1 MVESSREI
9 RFPKEFSLP
18 EIEEITIVPI
28 PPVDESIR
36 KPISEANYVPIA
48 KTEPKV
54 MAQPECLS
62 LGIHGQIVCATAEE
76 LEVFQKQTSD
86 VLAEYARPFQ

>member
-1 MVESSREI
+1 
-9 RFPKEFSLP
+9 
-18 EIEEITIVPI
+18 
-28 PPVDESIR
+28 
-36 KPISEANYVPIA
+36 
-48 KTEPKV
+48 